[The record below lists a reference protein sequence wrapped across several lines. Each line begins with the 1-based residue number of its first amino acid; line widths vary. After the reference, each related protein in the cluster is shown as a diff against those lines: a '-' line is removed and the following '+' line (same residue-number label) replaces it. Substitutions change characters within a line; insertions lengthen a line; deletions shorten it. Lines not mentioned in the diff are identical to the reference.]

1 MLLHIVL
8 TFILR
13 VRFSG
18 DNSWERRLFSLMLD
32 SIEYSIRYSI
42 SRIWRRWA
50 KEEEWQQIPQKAG
63 QKMRHNARHYCLS
76 LPTMMSCVTEAWS
89 SDCNVPGSA
98 GAQVCSCLESH
109 HNWRCSPGLRLS
121 AGRSTCELSPVLFWP
136 QLTQL
141 PVNIIF
147 DQIFPFLN
155 SWKLLFTQSRVQ
167 IYKTGGCGPL
177 LKFWSQLFES

>member
-1 MLLHIVL
+1 MLKPNPQRVWSAFCIIEPQITLATLIVVL
-8 TFILR
+8 TAVSHGLLVI
-13 VRFSG
+13 
-18 DNSWERRLFSLMLD
+18 DA
-32 SIEYSIRYSI
+32 
-42 SRIWRRWA
+42 A
-50 KEEEWQQIPQKAG
+50 KLHFYGIKCTLKMA
-63 QKMRHNARHYCLS
+63 KMRHNARHYCLS
-76 LPTMMSCVTEAWS
+76 LPTIMSGVTEAWS
-89 SDCNVPGSA
+89 SECNVPGSA

-167 IYKTGGCGPL
+167 IYNTGGCGPL